1 MRLDWG
7 AGHADYAISGG
18 SATVTVPQG
27 VASMDVGVVA
37 GRLATTDRAHVKVLP
52 SILDLTRS
60 SAEAD
65 L

>member
-7 AGHADYAISGG
+7 AGHQDFAISNG